1 MIQYKKETLKSKQIF
16 LSVHNIRI
24 SKKTLKFS
32 NIKINKKEF
41 HKSKQA
47 IDPDSLTADKMVV
60 SDKFKHS
67 EGYKYFIDYKEDEI
81 VKPLC
86 IILPQMNGYI
96 KYFENGGKNMSF
108 LIKNDEVW
116 EKYEDIWDV
125 IKNKLSIKFHSKSIY
140 EKEILK
146 S

>member
-1 MIQYKKETLKSKQIF
+1 MSE
-16 LSVHNIRI
+16 
-24 SKKTLKFS
+24 KTLKFN

-47 IDPDSLTADKMVV
+47 IDLDSVTVDKIVV
-60 SDKFKHS
+60 SDKFRHS
-67 EGYKYFIDYKEDEI
+67 EEGYKYYIGYQENEI
-81 VKPLC
+81 IKPLC

-96 KYFENGGKNMSF
+96 KYFENDGKNMSF